1 MFNNDDALINED
13 YIVNISLTVFLVA
26 NLSKYL
32 QSRKNVV
39 TQKLEQDQLELEKK
53 NCELEEKNIVLRE
66 YSIRLENKN
75 RDLEKFISIASH
87 DLRSP
92 LRAVGSLS
100 GIIREETEKSLPELL
115 PYFETIKGRL
125 TRMDNLLDALLNYT
139 KMETIHEIVESQ
151 SVEIIL
157 HQVISQ
163 IHPEDD
169 VSINIEKGMPNAI
182 GCSNKLQKVLYQI
195 INNAILHNDKSDKRI
210 DISFS
215 SNNNSCYLKIRDNG
229 PGIEEK
235 YNKKVFE
242 IFQTLQR
249 RDEKETMGIG
259 LAIAKKIIADMG
271 GAIHLNSTIGEGST
285 FAIDLPVRYFEATSV
300 NVRAKKLA
308 ILHSN

>member
-1 MFNNDDALINED
+1 
-13 YIVNISLTVFLVA
+13 
-26 NLSKYL
+26 
-32 QSRKNVV
+32 
-39 TQKLEQDQLELEKK
+39 
-53 NCELEEKNIVLRE
+53 
-66 YSIRLENKN
+66 
-75 RDLEKFISIASH
+75 
-87 DLRSP
+87 
-92 LRAVGSLS
+92 
-100 GIIREETEKSLPELL
+100 
-115 PYFETIKGRL
+115 
-125 TRMDNLLDALLNYT
+125 MDNLLDALLNYT

-215 SNNNSCYLKIRDNG
+215 SNNNSCYLKIHDNG